1 MAETGGLFGG
11 DVFSALD
18 QPDAITS
25 LNVNQEETFRKIS
38 NEYQQTLKNVV
49 PGLMDFVKANYID
62 KTKTFT
68 PGVLV
73 TVQMVTDL
81 LDRVGLGQW
90 FQIDKYLGEAAKM
103 SADVLKDIYPE
114 MMFTPANLSLAQSIQ
129 QTKSVTELEFGRV
142 SSAMTRAV
150 MNELLSMQLIPRPL
164 KAVSVVFAEQQNLS
178 KEHANTILNTAMA
191 MQQRTTAIAGG
202 KALEKVFPDEER
214 WYFYG
219 GPTGVVGQTK
229 AQRRKSGKGIIRPF
243 CNHLVNKA
251 IRQTDMGKLNN
262 NNKGAQDFSIY
273 GGGYNCRHS
282 LNPVRKTWV
291 DITKTP
297 IVDSKTIEKANR
309 AAKGG

>member
-202 KALEKVFPDEER
+202 KEMVLLWRSNRCGRTDKSTEKEI
-214 WYFYG
+214 
-219 GPTGVVGQTK
+219 
-229 AQRRKSGKGIIRPF
+229 RKR
-243 CNHLVNKA
+243 NHQA
-251 IRQTDMGKLNN
+251 ILQSPCQQSNQAD
-262 NNKGAQDFSIY
+262 
-273 GGGYNCRHS
+273 
-282 LNPVRKTWV
+282 
-291 DITKTP
+291 
-297 IVDSKTIEKANR
+297 
-309 AAKGG
+309 